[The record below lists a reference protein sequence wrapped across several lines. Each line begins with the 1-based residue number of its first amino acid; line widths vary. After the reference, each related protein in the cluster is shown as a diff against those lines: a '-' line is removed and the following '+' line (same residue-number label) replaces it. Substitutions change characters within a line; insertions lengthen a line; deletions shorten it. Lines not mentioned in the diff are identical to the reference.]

1 MIDMADHLRSIGRE
15 LSRDDGQ
22 VVGVLLRR
30 TYEAAAEDV
39 WDAITDPDRLRRWFL
54 PVSGDLREGGNFQ
67 LEGNA
72 GGDILTC
79 APPELLKVTF
89 GGETSIVQVRLTPEG
104 GRTVV
109 ELEHTVPPEMAAG
122 GTGALYVGPGWDG
135 GLLGLALFLSGRV
148 AEGTDPVAMA
158 DTEEAQEYSLAS
170 IDLWAAVVEAEGDST
185 PGALADAVGVAKG
198 QFSPDLG

>member
-1 MIDMADHLRSIGRE
+1 MIDMADHLKSIGRE

-30 TYEAAAEDV
+30 TYEATAEDV

-104 GRTVV
+104 RRTTV
-109 ELEHTVPPEMAAG
+109 ELEHTVPPELAAG
-122 GTGALYVGPGWDG
+122 GAGALYVGPGWDG
-135 GLLGLALFLSGRV
+135 ALLGLALFV
-148 AEGTDPVAMA
+148 AGEVEEGADPVAMA
-158 DTEEAQEYSLAS
+158 NSEETQRFNLGS
-170 IDLWAAVVEAEGDST
+170 IDLWAAVVEAGGTSSAEV
-185 PGALADAVGVAKG
+185 LAEAVGVSKA
-198 QFSPDLG
+198 QFAPGVG